1 MRQAV
6 SANIKACSC
15 TREAVLANQGVIS
28 GLSFIS
34 FLFHSFEIVAIV
46 IMYNS

>member
-6 SANIKACSC
+6 PTDIKVHSC
-15 TREAVLANQGVIS
+15 TREAVPANQRVTP
-28 GLSFIS
+28 GLSFVS